1 MHCDYLY
8 AIGTHP
14 NRLINIGFNGI
25 EEVITD
31 VRFGDDLRDFP
42 TTFASLRGAE
52 EALQEIKD
60 NRNYI
65 SFSNQNIL
73 KSVIEGNELDV
84 DKLKIYSVGII
95 GEVM

>member
-8 AIGTHP
+8 VIGTHP
-14 NRLINIGFNGI
+14 NRLINIGFNI
-25 EEVITD
+25 EEVITH

-65 SFSNQNIL
+65 LFSNQTIL

-84 DKLKIYSVGII
+84 DKLKIYSVGVI